1 MANDEQILDYIRTN
15 PGQRARDIAA
25 ILGIDKSVLN
35 SALYGSL
42 RGKVVQ
48 DRAYK
53 WRVKETVQPAQSP
66 SALRTAP
73 DTQLAKLCRY
83 YLECLSQDDQEGVS
97 VFASSSTGGLDY
109 AEFQALPQLVS
120 SEGTAFDEEPVKRFL
135 RKLKSD
141 RNKPV
146 PLLGYPIQ
154 LNYIRSKKG
163 WEGLVVQ
170 PIFLFKLDNGS
181 SNNSEP
187 PLLADEPP
195 QINFKALR
203 SLSVGDR
210 GSVVMNDAVE
220 LAEEL
225 GLDQAGLQLPDIEEL
240 ILRLR
245 EIRPEWNWR
254 EETSP
259 LALSANPSIAELVEP
274 GIYNRAVLLSTE
286 GSPYTKGL
294 ETELAKLKAIPA
306 SQYESSALG
315 SWIGSQPI
323 KAEAPEIKPL
333 LEVLPLNSEQR
344 QAVLQGLHNPLTL
357 ITGPPG
363 TGKSQVVTSL
373 LINAAWQGKAALFA
387 SKNNKALDVVEMRV
401 NSLGHRPIL
410 LRLGPNQFQS
420 KLAEYLV
427 SLLAAT
433 SSIEDARRYTEL
445 LDWHEIARQRFTALD
460 AEMAQTVALRNEVDG
475 LEQSV
480 ESIRQNL
487 GSVIFNSFRDFDE
500 ESARAAIH
508 GFERKVEDA
517 TKAKQSLPTRV
528 VWRFIKSKR
537 NGRLAEALHAL
548 EPTARQLGIEL
559 PPLVQDDQM
568 AVRGESLI
576 VQLFARMDEA
586 TKSKDY
592 FSLLRKLNSAKTLEE
607 ISREHYSVLEQIA
620 DLSGS
625 LWSVWLGLQ
634 PKRMTPDDRRL
645 LSEYSSLLQL
655 IVSAN
660 DNGKRLESQI
670 FARYH
675 QLFTKI
681 TKILSCWA
689 VTSLSAKGR
698 VPFDPQLFDILIIDE
713 ASQCDIASILPLL
726 FRAKKVVIIGDPKQL
741 RHISRLPI
749 AKDRQLL
756 QSHGLAEGSA
766 AWAYSVNSVFDL
778 ARSLCRGE
786 DIVEL
791 RDHHRSHS
799 DIIGFSNEYFYE
811 DRLRVATNHNEL
823 RSLNVEGPAVRWI
836 DVCGICVRPAN
847 GGAMNDEEARAVVKE
862 IERLVFEVGY
872 TGSIGVVTPF
882 RAQANRIN
890 DLISQ
895 QQNLNARLSSANFLA
910 QTVDRFQGDE
920 RDLMIFSPVVSV
932 GVPEGA
938 LMFLRSRPNLFNV
951 AITRARAALIVVGDR
966 QASLAC
972 GVDYL
977 KAFAAYAESLG
988 PKPAPIGSWQLPQD
1002 VENPTA
1008 VLPDRV
1014 SDWEKVLYWAI
1025 RKAGCTPMSHYDV
1038 EKYTLAL
1045 VLVDGDRKLDIEVD
1059 AERYHQNWDGEV
1071 RRRDQI
1077 RNQRLFE
1084 LGWDVMRFW
1093 VYQVRDDLE
1102 GCVERVRRWA
1112 YRVESES

>member
-1 MANDEQILDYIRTN
+1 MPNDEQILDYIRTN
-15 PGQRARDIAA
+15 PGQRTRDIAA
-25 ILGIDKSVLN
+25 ILGIDKSALN
-35 SALYGSL
+35 STLYGSL
-42 RGKVVQ
+42 RGRVVQ

-53 WRVKETVQPAQSP
+53 WWVKETVQSAQHP
-66 SALRTAP
+66 SALQTEP

-83 YLECLSQDDQEGVS
+83 YLECLGQDDQEGVS
-97 VFASSSTGGLDY
+97 VLASGSFGGLDY
-109 AEFQALPQLVS
+109 AEFQALPQLVAS
-120 SEGTAFDEEPVKRFL
+120 KGTAFDDEPVKRFL

-141 RNKPV
+141 RNRPV

-154 LNYIRSKKG
+154 LTHIRSKNG
-163 WEGLVVQ
+163 WDGFVVR
-170 PIFLFKLDNGS
+170 PIFLFKLDNDS
-181 SNNSEP
+181 SNNSES

-195 QINFKALR
+195 QLNFKALSSLIDGDGR
-203 SLSVGDR
+203 SS
-210 GSVVMNDAVE
+210 VMNEAVE
-220 LAEEL
+220 LGEEL
-225 GLDQAGLQLPDIEEL
+225 GLGEAGLELPDIEEL

-254 EETSP
+254 EEMAP
-259 LALSANPSIAELVEP
+259 RALFANPSIAELVEP
-274 GIYNRAVLLSTE
+274 GIYNRAVLLSSE

-306 SQYESSALG
+306 SQYESTALG
-315 SWIGSQPI
+315 SWIGSQSI
-323 KAEAPEIKPL
+323 KTEAREIKPL

-373 LINAAWQGKAALFA
+373 LINAAWQGKTALFT
-387 SKNNKALDVVEMRV
+387 SKNNKAVDVVEMRV
-401 NSLGHRPIL
+401 NSLGPRPIL

-420 KLAEYLV
+420 KLAEYV
-427 SLLAAT
+427 VALLAAT
-433 SSIEDARRYTEL
+433 SSLEDARRYTEL
-445 LDWHEIARQRFTALD
+445 LDLHEKARRRFTALD
-460 AEMAQTVALRNEVDG
+460 AQMVKTIALRNEVDG
-475 LEQSV
+475 LEQRV

-487 GSVIFNSFRDFDE
+487 GPAIFNSFRDFDR
-500 ESARAAIH
+500 ESVRAAIH
-508 GFERKVEDA
+508 SFEMKVQGA
-517 TKAKQSLPTRV
+517 TKAKQPLPTRA
-528 VWRFIKSKR
+528 VWRFIQSKR
-537 NGRLAEALHAL
+537 NDRLAEALSAL

-559 PPLVQDDQM
+559 PPLVQGEQM
-568 AVRGESLI
+568 AVRGEGFI
-576 VQLFARMDEA
+576 VQLLARMDEA
-586 TKSKDY
+586 TESKDY
-592 FSLLRKLNSAKTLEE
+592 FSLLGKLNSAKTLED
-607 ISREHYSVLEQIA
+607 ISREHHSVLEKIA
-620 DLSGS
+620 NLSDS
-625 LWSVWLGLQ
+625 LWNVWLRLQ
-634 PKRMTPDDRRL
+634 PKRMTPEDRRL
-645 LSEYSSLLQL
+645 LGEYGSLLQL
-655 IVSAN
+655 IISAN
-660 DNGKRLESQI
+660 DDGQRLGNQI

-675 QLFTKI
+675 RLFPKI

-698 VPFDPQLFDILIIDE
+698 VPFDPQVFDILIIDE

-741 RHISRLPI
+741 RHISRVPI

-778 ARSLCRGE
+778 ARSLCQSE

-799 DIIGFSNEYFYE
+799 DIIGFANEYFYGN
-811 DRLRVATNHNEL
+811 RLRVATNHNAL
-823 RSLNVEGPAVRWI
+823 RSLNDEGPAVRWI
-836 DVCGICVRPAN
+836 DVRGSCVRPAN

-862 IERLVFEVGY
+862 IEGLVFGIGY
-872 TGSIGVVTPF
+872 RGSIGVVTPF
-882 RAQANRIN
+882 RAQADRIN
-890 DLISQ
+890 DLVSQ
-895 QQNLNARLSSANFLA
+895 QQDLNERLSSANFLA

-932 GVPEGA
+932 GIPEGA

-977 KAFAAYAESLG
+977 KAFATYTESLG
-988 PKPAPIGSWQLPQD
+988 PKAVPIESSQHLLG
-1002 VENPTA
+1002 VEYPM
-1008 VLPDRV
+1008 VVFLDRV
-1014 SDWEKVLYWAI
+1014 SDWEKVLYRAL
-1025 RKAGCTPMSHYDV
+1025 RKAGCTPIVEYDV

-1059 AERYHQNWDGEV
+1059 EEWYHRNWDGELC
-1071 RRRDQI
+1071 RRDQI

-1093 VYQVRDDLE
+1093 VYQVRDDLDA
-1102 GCVERVRRWA
+1102 CVERVCRWA
-1112 YRVESES
+1112 NQVQSE

>member
-1 MANDEQILDYIRTN
+1 MPNDEQILDYIRTN

-35 SALYGSL
+35 STLYGSL
-42 RGKVVQ
+42 RSKVVQ
-48 DRAYK
+48 DHAYK
-53 WRVKETVQPAQSP
+53 WRVKDTVQSAQRP
-66 SALRTAP
+66 LALQTAP

-97 VFASSSTGGLDY
+97 VFASSSFGGLDY
-109 AEFQALPQLVS
+109 AEFQALPQLVV
-120 SEGTAFDEEPVKRFL
+120 SEGTVFDDEPVKRFL
-135 RKLKSD
+135 RKLKSG
-141 RNKPV
+141 RNRPV

-154 LNYIRSKKG
+154 LTHIRSKKG
-163 WEGLVVQ
+163 WEGFAVQ
-170 PIFLFKLDNGS
+170 PIFLFKLDNDS
-181 SNNSEP
+181 SNNSES

-203 SLSVGDR
+203 SLIVGDG
-210 GSVVMNDAVE
+210 GSGVINESVE

-225 GLDQAGLQLPDIEEL
+225 GLDEAGLELPDIEEL

-254 EETSP
+254 EETNP
-259 LALSANPSIAELVEP
+259 LALSAHPSIAELVEP
-274 GIYNRAVLLSTE
+274 GIYNRAVLLSTD

-294 ETELAKLKAIPA
+294 ESELAKLKAIPA
-306 SQYESSALG
+306 SQYESTSLG

-373 LINAAWQGKAALFA
+373 LINAAWQGKTALFT
-387 SKNNKALDVVEMRV
+387 SKNNKAVDVVEMRV
-401 NSLGHRPIL
+401 NSLGPRPVL

-420 KLAEYLV
+420 KLTEYLV

-433 SSIEDARRYTEL
+433 SSIEDERRYSEFHDL
-445 LDWHEIARQRFTALD
+445 LEKTRQRFTVLD
-460 AEMAQTVALRNEVDG
+460 SQMAQTIALRNEVDR
-475 LEQSV
+475 LEQCV

-487 GSVIFNSFRDFDE
+487 GPVIFSSFRDFDR
-500 ESARAAIH
+500 ESAHAAIQ
-508 GFERKVEDA
+508 GFELKVRDA
-517 TKAKQSLPTRV
+517 TKDKQPLPTRV

-537 NGRLAEALHAL
+537 NDRLAEALSEL
-548 EPTARQLGIEL
+548 EPTARQLGSEL
-559 PPLVQDDQM
+559 PTLVQDDQM
-568 AVRGESLI
+568 AVRGQGFI
-576 VQLFARMDEA
+576 AQLLARMDEA
-586 TKSKDY
+586 TKSKEY
-592 FSLLRKLNSAKTLEE
+592 FSALCKLNSAKTLED
-607 ISREHYSVLEQIA
+607 ISREHRSVLEEIA
-620 DLSGS
+620 NLSGS
-625 LWSVWLGLQ
+625 LWNAWLRLQ
-634 PKRMTPDDRRL
+634 PKRMTPEDRRL
-645 LSEYSSLLQL
+645 LSEYNSLLQL

-660 DNGKRLESQI
+660 DDGQRLGSQI

-675 QLFTKI
+675 QLFPKI

-698 VPFDPQLFDILIIDE
+698 VPFDPQFFDILIVDE

-741 RHISRLPI
+741 RHISRVPI
-749 AKDRQLL
+749 ARDRQLL

-778 ARSLCRGE
+778 ARSLCRSE

-799 DIIGFSNEYFYE
+799 DIISFSNQYFYE

-823 RSLNVEGPAVRWI
+823 KSLNSEGPAVRWI
-836 DVCGICVRPAN
+836 DVCGSCVRPAN
-847 GGAMNDEEARAVVKE
+847 GGAMNDEEARAVVNE
-862 IERLVFEVGY
+862 IERLLFGIGY

-895 QQNLNARLSSANFLA
+895 QQNLNARLSDANFLA

-920 RDLMIFSPVVSV
+920 RDLMIFSPVVSL
-932 GVPEGA
+932 GVPIGA

-977 KAFAAYAESLG
+977 KAFAAYTESLG
-988 PKPAPIGSWQLPQD
+988 PKPATMEGSRYPQSVD
-1002 VENPTA
+1002 YPT
-1008 VLPDRV
+1008 VVFPDHV
-1014 SDWEKVLYWAI
+1014 SDWEKMLYRALH
-1025 RKAGCTPMSHYDV
+1025 KAGCKPMAQYDV
-1038 EKYTLAL
+1038 EKYTLDLAL
-1045 VLVDGDRKLDIEVD
+1045 ADGDRMLDIEVD
-1059 AERYHQNWDGEV
+1059 GERYHRNCDGELC
-1071 RRRDQI
+1071 RRDQI

-1084 LGWDVMRFW
+1084 LGWDVMRFG
-1093 VYQVRDDLE
+1093 VYQVRDDIN
-1102 GCVERVRRWA
+1102 GCVERIRRWA
-1112 YRVESES
+1112 DRVESE

>member
-1 MANDEQILDYIRTN
+1 MPNDEQILDYIRTN

-25 ILGIDKSVLN
+25 VLGIDKSELN
-35 SALYGSL
+35 STLYGSL
-42 RGKVVQ
+42 RGKVAQ

-53 WRVKETVQPAQSP
+53 WRVKDTGQSAQRP
-66 SALRTAP
+66 SAAPTAP

-97 VFASSSTGGLDY
+97 VFASSSFGGLDY
-109 AEFQALPQLVS
+109 AEFQALPQMVAT
-120 SEGTAFDEEPVKRFL
+120 EGTAFDDEPVKRFL

-141 RNKPV
+141 RNRPV

-154 LNYIRSKKG
+154 VTRIRSKKG
-163 WEGLVVQ
+163 WEGFVVQ
-170 PIFLFKLDNGS
+170 PIFLFKLENDS
-181 SNNSEP
+181 SNNSESP
-187 PLLADEPP
+187 VLADEPP

-203 SLSVGDR
+203 SLIVGDG
-210 GSVVMNDAVE
+210 GSGVINEAVE

-225 GLDQAGLQLPDIEEL
+225 GLDEAGLELPDIEEL

-245 EIRPEWNWR
+245 EIRPDWNWK
-254 EETSP
+254 EEANP
-259 LALSANPSIAELVEP
+259 LALSTYPSVAELLEP

-294 ETELAKLKAIPA
+294 ESELAKLKAIPA
-306 SQYESSALG
+306 SQYESTALG

-323 KAEAPEIKPL
+323 KTESPEIKPL

-373 LINAAWQGKAALFA
+373 LINAAWQGKTALFA
-387 SKNNKALDVVEMRV
+387 SKNNKAVDVVEMRV
-401 NSLGHRPIL
+401 NSLGPRPVL

-433 SSIEDARRYTEL
+433 SSIEDERRYSDL
-445 LDWHEIARQRFTALD
+445 LDLHEKARQRFTVLD
-460 AEMAQTVALRNEVDG
+460 AQMVQTIALRNDVDR

-487 GSVIFNSFRDFDE
+487 GSVLFNSFRNFDR
-500 ESARAAIH
+500 ESALAAIH
-508 GFERKVEDA
+508 GFELKVRDA
-517 TKAKQSLPTRV
+517 TKDKQPLPVRI

-537 NGRLAEALHAL
+537 NDRLAEALFGL
-548 EPTARQLGIEL
+548 EPTARQLGVEL
-559 PPLVQDDQM
+559 PSPVQDDQLSI
-568 AVRGESLI
+568 RGESCIRRL
-576 VQLFARMDEA
+576 LTRMDEA
-586 TKSKDY
+586 TQSNAY
-592 FSLLRKLNSAKTLEE
+592 FSLLSKLNTAKTLED
-607 ISREHYSVLEQIA
+607 ISREHHSVVEEIA
-620 DLSGS
+620 DLSDS
-625 LWSVWLGLQ
+625 LWYAWLRLQ
-634 PKRMTPDDRRL
+634 PKRMTPEDRRL

-660 DNGKRLESQI
+660 DDGQRLGSQV

-675 QLFTKI
+675 QLFPKI

-698 VPFDPQLFDILIIDE
+698 VPFNPQFFDLLIIDE

-741 RHISRLPI
+741 RHISRVPI

-756 QSHGLAEGSA
+756 QAHGLAEANA

-778 ARSLCRGE
+778 ARSLCRSE

-799 DIIGFSNEYFYE
+799 DIIGFSNEHFYE
-811 DRLRVATNHNEL
+811 DRLRVATNHNAL
-823 RSLNVEGPAVRWI
+823 KSPSNGGPAVRWI
-836 DVCGICVRPAN
+836 DVCGSCVRPAN

-862 IERLVFEVGY
+862 IERLVLGVGY
-872 TGSIGVVTPF
+872 SGSIGVVTPF

-895 QQNLNARLSSANFLA
+895 QQSLNARLSQANFLA

-920 RDLMIFSPVVSV
+920 RDLMIFSPVVSL
-932 GVPEGA
+932 GVPDGA

-966 QASLAC
+966 QSSLAC

-977 KAFAAYAESLG
+977 RAFAVYTESLA
-988 PKPAPIGSWQLPQD
+988 PKPVPIEGAQYPQS
-1002 VENPTA
+1002 VEYPT
-1008 VLPDRV
+1008 VVFPDRV
-1014 SDWEKVLYWAI
+1014 SDWEKVLYRALH
-1025 RKAGCTPMSHYDV
+1025 KAGCKPMAQYDV
-1038 EKYTLAL
+1038 EKYTLDLAL
-1045 VLVDGDRKLDIEVD
+1045 VNGDRMLDIEVD
-1059 AERYHQNWDGEV
+1059 GERYHRNWDGELC
-1071 RRRDQI
+1071 RRDQI

-1093 VYQVRDDLE
+1093 VYQVRDDLD
-1102 GCVERVRRWA
+1102 GCVERVRGWA
-1112 YRVESES
+1112 NRVDGE

>member
-1 MANDEQILDYIRTN
+1 MPNDEQILDYIRAN
-15 PGQRARDIAA
+15 PGRRARDIAA
-25 ILGIDKSVLN
+25 VLGIDKSELN
-35 SALYGSL
+35 SILYGSL

-48 DRAYK
+48 DRSYN
-53 WRVKETVQPAQSP
+53 WRIKEISQSVQRP
-66 SALRTAP
+66 SATQTTP

-97 VFASSSTGGLDY
+97 VFASSSFGGLDY
-109 AEFQALPQLVS
+109 VEFLTLPQVVAAEEINS
-120 SEGTAFDEEPVKRFL
+120 DDERVKRFL

-141 RNKPV
+141 RNRPV

-154 LNYIRSKKG
+154 LTHIRSKKG
-163 WEGLVVQ
+163 WEGFVVQ
-170 PIFLFKLDNGS
+170 PIFLFKLDNNS
-181 SNNSEP
+181 SKSTESP
-187 PLLADEPP
+187 VLADEPP

-203 SLSVGDR
+203 SLIVGDG
-210 GSVVMNDAVE
+210 GSGVINEAIE

-225 GLDQAGLQLPDIEEL
+225 GLDEVGLELPDIEEL
-240 ILRLR
+240 VLRLR

-254 EETSP
+254 EDTNP
-259 LALSANPSIAELVEP
+259 LALSTHLPVAELLEP

-294 ETELAKLKAIPA
+294 ESELAKLKAIPP
-306 SQYESSALG
+306 SQYENTALG

-323 KAEAPEIKPL
+323 KTQAPEIKPL

-373 LINAAWQGKAALFA
+373 LINAAWQGKTALFA
-387 SKNNKALDVVEMRV
+387 SKNNKAVDVVETRV
-401 NSLGHRPIL
+401 NSLGPRPVL

-433 SSIEDARRYTEL
+433 SSLEDERKYADL
-445 LDWHEIARQRFTALD
+445 LGLHEKARQRFAILD
-460 AEMAQTVALRNEVDG
+460 AQMAQTIALRNEVDR

-487 GSVIFNSFRDFDE
+487 GPVLFNSFRHFDW
-500 ESARAAIH
+500 ESAFAAIN
-508 GFERKVEDA
+508 GFELKVRDA
-517 TKAKQSLPTRV
+517 TKDKQSLPARI

-537 NGRLAEALHAL
+537 NERLAEALSAL
-548 EPTARQLGIEL
+548 EPIARQLGVEL
-559 PPLVQDDQM
+559 PSPIQDAQLSIRCESCIGPL
-568 AVRGESLI
+568 L
-576 VQLFARMDEA
+576 ARVDEA
-586 TKSKDY
+586 KKSNAY
-592 FSLLRKLNSAKTLEE
+592 FLLLSKLNTAKTLED
-607 ISREHYSVLEQIA
+607 ISREHHSVVEEIA
-620 DLSGS
+620 DLSDS
-625 LWSVWLGLQ
+625 LWRLWLRLQ
-634 PKRMTPDDRRL
+634 PKRMTPEDRRL

-660 DNGKRLESQI
+660 DDRQRLGSKI

-675 QLFTKI
+675 QLFPKI

-698 VPFDPQLFDILIIDE
+698 VPFDPQFFDLLIVDE

-726 FRAKKVVIIGDPKQL
+726 FRAKRVVIIGDPKQL
-741 RHISRLPI
+741 QHISRVPI

-756 QSHGLAEGSA
+756 QAHGLAEANA

-778 ARSLCRGE
+778 ARSLCHSE

-799 DIIGFSNEYFYE
+799 DIIGFSNEHFYE
-811 DRLRVATNHNEL
+811 DRLRVATNHNRL
-823 RSLNVEGPAVRWI
+823 KSPSNEGPAVRWI
-836 DVCGICVRPAN
+836 DVCGSCVRPTN

-862 IERLVFEVGY
+862 IERLILGVGY
-872 TGSIGVVTPF
+872 SGSIGVVTPF

-895 QQNLNARLSSANFLA
+895 QQSLNARLSQANFLA

-920 RDLMIFSPVVSV
+920 RDLMIFSPVVSL
-932 GVPEGA
+932 GISDGA

-951 AITRARAALIVVGDR
+951 AITRARAALIVIGDR
-966 QASLAC
+966 HSSLAS

-977 KAFAAYAESLG
+977 KAFAVYTESLG
-988 PKPAPIGSWQLPQD
+988 RKAVPIEGSQYPQSLEYPA
-1002 VENPTA
+1002 V
-1008 VLPDRV
+1008 VFPDRV
-1014 SDWEKVLYWAI
+1014 SDWEKVLYRALH
-1025 RKAGCTPMSHYDV
+1025 KAGCSPLAQYDV
-1038 EKYTLAL
+1038 EKYTLDLAI
-1045 VLVDGDRKLDIEVD
+1045 VNGDRKLDIEID
-1059 AERYHQNWDGEV
+1059 GERYHRNWDGELC
-1071 RRRDQI
+1071 RRDQI

-1093 VYQVRDDLE
+1093 VYQVRDDLD
-1102 GCVERVRRWA
+1102 GCVERVLGWA
-1112 YRVESES
+1112 NRVDCE